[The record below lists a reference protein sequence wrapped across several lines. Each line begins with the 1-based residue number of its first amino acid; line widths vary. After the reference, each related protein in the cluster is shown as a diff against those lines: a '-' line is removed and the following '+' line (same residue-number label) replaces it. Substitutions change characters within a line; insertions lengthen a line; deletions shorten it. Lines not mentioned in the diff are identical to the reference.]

1 MREIIIIILNL
12 NLIAVLRILTLTSI
26 IKTINSST
34 LLLNILKIKDK
45 KISLKR
51 NRFQNLFKQK
61 MKLLNQKNEIPTN
74 KNQNY
79 SNFNLT
85 TTLILKS
92 KKRFKSL

>member
-1 MREIIIIILNL
+1 
-12 NLIAVLRILTLTSI
+12 
-26 IKTINSST
+26 
-34 LLLNILKIKDK
+34 
-45 KISLKR
+45 
-51 NRFQNLFKQK
+51 

-74 KNQNY
+74 KIQNY